1 MRNKNLCL
9 KRDEQ
14 RSNLSIILK
23 MINLG
28 GNIKNGTKISWSFPN
43 NKF

>member
-14 RSNLSIILK
+14 RSKPLNNFENDK
-23 MINLG
+23 FRR
-28 GNIKNGTKISWSFPN
+28 KYKKWQPKKI
-43 NKF
+43 